1 MVETK
6 LPPLNKP
13 KITEVSPAIKDI
25 LGPAFDILM
34 MDPVNDEEY
43 IADLYKIIYEIEK
56 GAYYRFTPT
65 DLWELFQ
72 MDCVFI
78 ATRKSW
84 LKQMPKN
91 IITIQRIA
99 ANLDKPII
107 DVFIH
112 EEEDGK
118 YKFDVRIIKPTD
130 NTGKNKWF

>member
-1 MVETK
+1 MTENRKVKRPEIK
-6 LPPLNKP
+6 
-13 KITEVSPAIKDI
+13 EVSRSIKDI
-25 LGPAFDILM
+25 LEPAFDILKLKPA
-34 MDPVNDEEY
+34 DDKAY
-43 IADLYKIIYEIEK
+43 IFDLYMIMDEIIK
-56 GAYYRFTPT
+56 ASYYRFDAN

-78 ATRKSW
+78 ATRQSW

-99 ANLDKPII
+99 SNLDKPII

-118 YKFDVRIIKPTD
+118 YKFDVRIIKPTVD
-130 NTGKNKWF
+130 TGNNKWF

>member
-1 MVETK
+1 MTENRKVKRPEIK
-6 LPPLNKP
+6 
-13 KITEVSPAIKDI
+13 EVSRSIKDI
-25 LGPAFDILM
+25 LEPAFDILKLKPA
-34 MDPVNDEEY
+34 DDKEY
-43 IADLYKIIYEIEK
+43 IFDLYMIMDEIVK
-56 GAYYRFTPT
+56 ASHYRFDAN

-72 MDCVFI
+72 IDCVFI

-99 ANLDKPII
+99 SNLDKPII

-112 EEEDGK
+112 EEEGK
-118 YKFDVRIIKPTD
+118 YKFDVRIVKPSD

>member
-1 MVETK
+1 MTENRKVKRPEIK
-6 LPPLNKP
+6 
-13 KITEVSPAIKDI
+13 EVSRSIKDI
-25 LGPAFDILM
+25 LEPAFDILKLK
-34 MDPVNDEEY
+34 PANDKEY
-43 IADLYKIIYEIEK
+43 IFDLHKIMDEIVK
-56 GAYYRFTPT
+56 ASHYRFDAN

-118 YKFDVRIIKPTD
+118 YKFDVRVIKPTD

>member
-1 MVETK
+1 MVEIK
-6 LPPLNKP
+6 LSPLNKP
-13 KITEVSPAIKDI
+13 KITEVTPAIKDI
-25 LGPAFDILM
+25 LEPAFDILM
-34 MDPVNDEEY
+34 MDPANDEEY
-43 IADLYKIIYEIEK
+43 IAGLHKIIYEIEK

-84 LKQMPKN
+84 LNQMSKN

-112 EEEDGK
+112 EEDGK

>member
-1 MVETK
+1 MVEIK
-6 LPPLNKP
+6 LSPLNKP

-25 LGPAFDILM
+25 LEPAFDILM

-43 IADLYKIIYEIEK
+43 IADLHKIIYEIEK
-56 GAYYRFTPT
+56 GVYYCFTPT

-84 LKQMPKN
+84 LNQIPKN
-91 IITIQRIA
+91 IIAIQRIA

-112 EEEDGK
+112 EEDGK